1 MRQIKLTYV
10 GFRAHVKIASRI
22 VSYRIAGLA
31 WAARGEKSRPYRAE
45 LRDTG
50 PTRAV
55 SSAFNLCAIHRQVG
69 PYKVQ
74 SDTDSQRLNEM
85 SHYFK

>member
-10 GFRAHVKIASRI
+10 GFRAHVKLASRI
-22 VSYRIAGLA
+22 VSYRIA

-55 SSAFNLCAIHRQVG
+55 SSAFNLCVIRFCERS
-69 PYKVQ
+69 K
-74 SDTDSQRLNEM
+74 
-85 SHYFK
+85 